1 MIRLLLRGVFVLAFV
16 APVLGAAPA
25 QAKFTVCNKTTHPFL
40 VAIGRVAKKGW
51 VSEGWWRVEP
61 QACTDVL
68 RGPLKARYYY
78 LRGVHL
84 GVDGA
89 WDGNRF
95 FCVATDNF
103 VIKGRENCR
112 KRGYSQ
118 AGFFEIDTGEKDSW
132 VQNLS
137 D

>member
-1 MIRLLLRGVFVLAFV
+1 MSLVRVWFLAAAMPLLSVQA
-16 APVLGAAPA
+16 A
-25 QAKFTVCNKTTHPFL
+25 QANFRVCNKTDHA
-40 VAIGRVAKKGW
+40 VAIAIGYYRGKAW
-51 VSEGWWRVEP
+51 TSEGWW
-61 QACTDVL
+61 DVAAHGCSDIL
-68 RGPLKARYYY
+68 RGELVARYYY

-95 FCVATDNF
+95 FCVVSDNF
-103 VIKGRENCR
+103 TIKGREHCS
-112 KRGYSQ
+112 KRGYGQ
-118 AGFFEIDTGEKDSW
+118 DGFFEIDTGDYPTW

>member
-1 MIRLLLRGVFVLAFV
+1 MIRRALLIALAASV
-16 APVLGAAPA
+16 CAVSPA
-25 QAKFTVCNKTTHPFL
+25 WATFTVCNKTTHPFL
-40 VAIGRVAKKGW
+40 IAIARPAGKGW

-68 RGPLKARYYY
+68 RGALKARYYY

-95 FCVATDNF
+95 FCVGTDNF
-103 VIKGRENCR
+103 TIKGRENCR

-118 AGFFEIDTGEKDSW
+118 AAFFEIDTGDQDTW

>member
-1 MIRLLLRGVFVLAFV
+1 MIRHALLIAVAAAAWGASPAWAAFS
-16 APVLGAAPA
+16 
-25 QAKFTVCNKTTHPFL
+25 VCNKTTHPL
-40 VAIGRVAKKGW
+40 LIAIGRSGPKGW

-61 QACTDVL
+61 QACTEIL
-68 RGPLKARYYY
+68 RGDLKARYYY

-95 FCVATDNF
+95 FCVAADNF
-103 VIKGRENCR
+103 TIKGRENCR
-112 KRGYSQ
+112 KRGYTQ
-118 AGFFEIDTGEKDSW
+118 AGFFEVDTGDESSW
-132 VQNLS
+132 TQNLS

>member
-1 MIRLLLRGVFVLAFV
+1 MLRRSVFILAALVPLLA
-16 APVLGAAPA
+16 AAPA
-25 QAKFTVCNKTTHPFL
+25 QASFTVCNKTTHPFL
-40 VAIGRVAKKGW
+40 IAIGRPAGKGW

-61 QACTDVL
+61 EACADIL
-68 RGPLKARYYY
+68 RGALKARYYY

-103 VIKGRENCR
+103 TIKGRENCR
-112 KRGYSQ
+112 KRGYGQ
-118 AGFFEIDTGEKDSW
+118 AGFFEIDTRERDTW

>member
-1 MIRLLLRGVFVLAFV
+1 MV
-16 APVLGAAPA
+16 AV
-25 QAKFTVCNKTTHPFL
+25 
-40 VAIGRVAKKGW
+40 GRSSKGGW
-51 VSEGWWRVEP
+51 ASEGWWRVEP
-61 QACTDVL
+61 EKCTDVL
-68 RGPLKARYYY
+68 RGALKARYYY

-95 FCVATDNF
+95 FCVAADNF
-103 VIKGRENCR
+103 TIKGRENCG
-112 KRGYSQ
+112 KRGYGQ
-118 AGFFEIDTGEKDSW
+118 AGFFEIDTGDRPSW

>member
-1 MIRLLLRGVFVLAFV
+1 LRGA
-16 APVLGAAPA
+16 
-25 QAKFTVCNKTTHPFL
+25 L
-40 VAIGRVAKKGW
+40 V
-51 VSEGWWRVEP
+51 
-61 QACTDVL
+61 
-68 RGPLKARYYY
+68 ARYYY

-95 FCVATDNF
+95 FCVAAKNF
-103 VIKGRENCR
+103 TIKGRDHCS
-112 KRGYSQ
+112 KRGYGQS
-118 AGFFEIDTGEKDSW
+118 GFFEIDTGNYSTW

>member
-1 MIRLLLRGVFVLAFV
+1 MSFARLLSLAVLVPLLA
-16 APVLGAAPA
+16 AAPA
-25 QAKFTVCNKTTHPFL
+25 QAKFSVCNKTDHPTAA
-40 VAIGRVAKKGW
+40 AIGYFRGKVW
-51 VSEGWWRVEP
+51 VSEGWWKVEP
-61 QACTDVL
+61 GKCVDIL
-68 RGPLKARYYY
+68 RGALRARYYY

-95 FCVATDNF
+95 FCVAADNF
-103 VIKGRENCR
+103 TIKGRGECK
-112 KRGYSQ
+112 KRGFAQ
-118 AGFFEIDTGEKDSW
+118 AGFFEIDTGTYTTW